1 MARKITLTGKNAR
14 YIEHRGA
21 DATPDDDREIRMEG
35 DDAQYEEHAYGSTE
49 SPMQQQKQYDLTEM
63 TSAVDRVRQFFWSES
78 AMAFIFC
85 VNSLAS
91 AAFDTKD
98 ALSCSISLLV
108 SAALTALVCP
118 CINVHNASTGDTS
131 TCGYVVVIIMLISHI
146 FACKITNK
154 YQNTKTFRY
163 LYFFLN
169 TNRTNYT
176 NVFFR

>member
-21 DATPDDDREIRMEG
+21 DAPPDDDREIRMEG

-85 VNSLAS
+85 VCRDCFNYANNMSQFEREFNCREGLLSNTFRNNPYMYLSVDKWAENG
-91 AAFDTKD
+91 AKERVLRLVDAYKD
-98 ALSCSISLLV
+98 AIKEGPLE
-108 SAALTALVCP
+108 
-118 CINVHNASTGDTS
+118 
-131 TCGYVVVIIMLISHI
+131 
-146 FACKITNK
+146 
-154 YQNTKTFRY
+154 QNRQ
-163 LYFFLN
+163 
-169 TNRTNYT
+169 NY
-176 NVFFR
+176 